1 LKRLNSP
8 PKRQPHER
16 AIIEPFVARLRVF
29 PFKSLDGA
37 DVKTSALVT
46 RGGLRSDRAFA
57 LFDENGGVVNAK
69 REPRVH
75 ELRVG
80 YDTDVTCATFV
91 SPRIAAPHVFA
102 LDDDSQALASWLST
116 HFERSV
122 TVRRDLDGGFPDDMK
137 APGPTLVSSATLAA
151 VATWFP
157 GLSADDVRLRLR
169 ANIEIDG
176 VPAFWEDGLFTT
188 AGEVVPFRIG
198 STVLEGTNPCA
209 RCIVPS
215 RDALTGLAMPTF
227 AKVVSQQRAATLPRW
242 VERSRFDHF
251 YRLTVNT
258 QAGTG
263 QCGSAIAVGDALE
276 RLAVTMR

>member
-1 LKRLNSP
+1 ML
-8 PKRQPHER
+8 QPHEG

-37 DVKTSALVT
+37 DVKTSALVA

-57 LFDENGGVVNAK
+57 LFDENGGFVNAK

-80 YDTDVTCATFV
+80 YDADVTRATFV
-91 SPRIAAPHVFA
+91 SPRIATPFSFA
-102 LDDDSQALASWLST
+102 FDDDTHALESWLSV
-116 HFERSV
+116 HFERPV
-122 TVRRDLDGGFPDDMK
+122 TVRCDLDGGFPDDLK
-137 APGPTLVSSATLAA
+137 APGPTLVSTETLAA
-151 VATWFP
+151 IASWFP

-169 ANIEIDG
+169 ANIELGG
-176 VPAFWEDGLFTT
+176 VPAFWEDGLFTR

-198 STVLEGTNPCA
+198 ATVLEGTNPCA
-209 RCIVPS
+209 RCIVPG
-215 RDALTGLAMPTF
+215 RDARTGVALPTF

-242 VERSRFDHF
+242 AERSRFDHF

-258 QAGTG
+258 QAGAG
-263 QCGSAIAVGDALE
+263 QSGRTIALGDVLE
-276 RLAVTMR
+276 PLVATAH